1 MSYFVTRT
9 TYEITP
15 TCDTIKTALDNRKWD
30 KLPICPTKSHSK
42 KGKHPM
48 ARSKSSSVI
57 VETAQARLAG
67 LSSIDPALDLGSGLT
82 VAAYREAIQDVRA
95 KLNAYNSLLSKVDDA
110 NNALR
115 AAEKEL
121 RSLSERMLAGVAAR
135 YGKDSS
141 QYEMA
146 GGTRKSEIK
155 RPRKKTA
162 ASGG

>member
-1 MSYFVTRT
+1 
-9 TYEITP
+9 
-15 TCDTIKTALDNRKWD
+15 
-30 KLPICPTKSHSK
+30 
-42 KGKHPM
+42 M
-48 ARSKSSSVI
+48 ARSKSSSAI
-57 VETAQARLAG
+57 AESAQERLTG
-67 LSSIDPALDLGSGLT
+67 LGSIDPALDLGNGLT

-95 KLNAYNSLLSKVDDA
+95 KLTAYNALLSKVDDA

-155 RPRKKTA
+155 RSRKKTPA
-162 ASGG
+162 AGG